1 MKIDFKSS
9 VLVRTLSLLQPRD
22 QRKLA
27 LVVLIQIIFGFLDLL
42 GVAAIGMIGALT
54 VTGIQNGTTGN
65 RVTAAL
71 TFLNLSDNSF
81 QQQVIILGIAASVLL
96 VGKTIFS
103 IIFTRKIMLFL
114 SRRGASISS
123 ELFSKLASSDLL
135 TIQHRPTQE
144 TVFAVTYGVER
155 LTLGVLAV
163 AVTLISDT
171 ALLMVMSFGLFV
183 VDPGMAI
190 STAIVFGIVAISL
203 YKFMGQKATNL
214 GLSRSVLEVSS
225 NETIVEFLGSYR
237 EIVVRDRRNYYS
249 EKMRDLRYDLADLS
263 AKSNFMPNIS
273 KFALEITLVLGGFA
287 LCSYQFYVSD
297 AARAVAVL
305 SIFLAA
311 TTRIGPAVLR
321 IQQGAVVIK
330 GSLGGAEATFN
341 LMESLK
347 DSKPSRLGISDL
359 STSHDGF
366 SPEVELSKVSF
377 TYATGTSKALD
388 DIDLTLNSGRIYAVV
403 GPSGAG
409 KTTLADIL
417 LGIFPPSSGQV
428 LISGCQPSETVIRW
442 PGAIGYVPQEV
453 LISGGTIRQV
463 VAQGFP
469 KEQVSD
475 TLIWECLRLAQLE
488 SWVNGKPNGL
498 DFEVGN
504 RGSSLSGGQR
514 QRLGIAR
521 ALLTKPSLI
530 ILDEATSSLD
540 GKTEADISDAIQ
552 ALRGTTT
559 VVLIAHRL
567 STVRQAD
574 QVVYME
580 NGKIHCKGTFNEV
593 RNLVPNFEVQAQLMG
608 L

>member
-1 MKIDFKSS
+1 MKLDVKSS
-9 VLVRTLSLLQPRD
+9 VLFRTLSILDVKD

-27 LVVLIQIIFGFLDLL
+27 VVVLIQVMFGFLDLL

-54 VTGIQNGTTGN
+54 ITGIQNGTTGN

-71 TFLNLSDNSF
+71 SFLNLLDKSF

-96 VGKTIFS
+96 VCKTIFS
-103 IIFTRKIMLFL
+103 IVFTRKIMLFL
-114 SRRGASISS
+114 SRRAASISS

-135 TIQHRPTQE
+135 AIQQRSTQE
-144 TVFAVTYGVER
+144 TIFAVTSGVER
-155 LTLGVLAV
+155 ITLGVLAV

-171 ALLMVMSFGLFV
+171 ALLIVMSFGLFI

-190 STAIVFGIVAISL
+190 STAITFGIIAFSL

-214 GLSRSVLEVSS
+214 GLALSSLEISS
-225 NETIVEFLGSYR
+225 NEVITDFMGSYR
-237 EIVVRDRRNYYS
+237 EIIVKDRRGHYS
-249 EKMRDLRYDLADLS
+249 KQMRDIRYELAELT
-263 AKSNFMPNIS
+263 AKLNFMPNVS
-273 KFALEITLVLGGFA
+273 KFVLEITLVVGGFL
-287 LCSYQFYVSD
+287 LCGYQFYVSD
-297 AARAVAVL
+297 AAHAVAVL

-330 GSLGGAEATFN
+330 GSLGGAEVTFD

-347 DSKPSRLGISDL
+347 HSKSEDFKVSNL
-359 STSHDGF
+359 STSHKDF
-366 SPEVELSKVSF
+366 RPEVKLSKVCFAYPGSV
-377 TYATGTSKALD
+377 SKAID
-388 DIDLTLNSGRIYAVV
+388 DVNLILNSGHIYALV

-417 LGIFPPSSGQV
+417 LGVFSPSSGEV
-428 LISGCQPSETVIRW
+428 LISGVRPSEAINRW
-442 PGAIGYVPQEV
+442 PGAIGYVPQDV
-453 LISGGTIRQV
+453 LISGTTIRQV
-463 VAQGFP
+463 VMQGFLR
-469 KEQVSD
+469 EQVSD
-475 TLIWECLRLAQLE
+475 ELVWECLRLAQLE
-488 SWVNGKPNGL
+488 TWVRGKPNGL
-498 DFEVGN
+498 DFEVGS

-521 ALLTKPSLI
+521 ALLTKPNLI
-530 ILDEATSSLD
+530 VLDEATSSLD

-559 VVLIAHRL
+559 IVLIAHRL

-574 QVVYME
+574 QVIYME
-580 NGKIHCKGTFNEV
+580 NGKIHCIGTFNEV
-593 RNLVPNFEVQAQLMG
+593 RNSVPNFEAQAQLMG

>member
-1 MKIDFKSS
+1 MQFTK
-9 VLVRTLSLLQPRD
+9 
-22 QRKLA
+22 
-27 LVVLIQIIFGFLDLL
+27 
-42 GVAAIGMIGALT
+42 
-54 VTGIQNGTTGN
+54 N
-65 RVTAAL
+65 
-71 TFLNLSDNSF
+71 
-81 QQQVIILGIAASVLL
+81 IILGIAASILL

-114 SRRGASISS
+114 SRRAASISS
-123 ELFSKLASSDLL
+123 ELFSKIASSDLL

-144 TVFAVTYGVER
+144 TIFAVTSGVER

-163 AVTLISDT
+163 AVSLISDT
-171 ALLMVMSFGLFV
+171 ALLLVMSFGLFV

-190 STAIVFGIVAISL
+190 STALVFGIVAISL

-214 GLSRSVLEVSS
+214 GLARSVLEVSS
-225 NETIVEFLGSYR
+225 DETIVEFLGSYR
-237 EIVVRDRRNYYS
+237 EIVVRDRRNFYS
-249 EKMRDLRYDLADLS
+249 EKMRELADLT

-287 LCSYQFYVSD
+287 LCGYQFYVSD

-311 TTRIGPAVLR
+311 TTRIGPAILR

-330 GSLGGAEATFN
+330 GSLGGAEITFK
-341 LMESLK
+341 LMELLK
-347 DSKPSRLGISDL
+347 DSKPRKSGISNL

-366 SPEVELSKVSF
+366 SPEVELSKVCF
-377 TYATGTSKALD
+377 TYAAGASKALD

-428 LISGCQPSETVIRW
+428 LISGCQPSETVTRW

-469 KEQVSD
+469 REQVSD

-488 SWVNGKPNGL
+488 SWVHGKPNGL
-498 DFEVGN
+498 DFEVGS

-530 ILDEATSSLD
+530 IMDEATSSLD

-574 QVVYME
+574 QVIYME
-580 NGKIHCKGTFNEV
+580 NGKIHCIGTFNEV
-593 RNLVPNFEVQAQLMG
+593 RNSVPNFEVQAQLMG